1 MNINRYTITMLY
13 IAMLSLTGCQSIGES
28 LGLKKSTAQP
38 IETAIESINEQLI
51 NNIYFTVADKSIV
64 SSTFVW
70 SDTLTTSTKSQD
82 MKYLGTL
89 LQESTSTRLSQSG
102 ANMLEIKSANAIYL
116 TPTSELILSRD
127 SKKISS
133 NTMADYVLTGIM
145 TPSEYGIIV
154 NVKIIKLDNKQVVS
168 AAREVITATNL
179 QTNKQHSSVIK
190 DGLLHRNNPNQGAS
204 HD

>member
-1 MNINRYTITMLY
+1 MLY
-13 IAMLSLTGCQSIGES
+13 IAILSLTGCQSIGES
-28 LGLKKSTAQP
+28 LGLTKASGQSIEKS
-38 IETAIESINEQLI
+38 IDSLNDQLT
-51 NNIYFTVADKSIV
+51 NNAYFSVAGKSIV

-82 MKYLGTL
+82 MKHLGTL
-89 LQESTSTRLSQSG
+89 LQESISIKLSQSG
-102 ANMLEIKSANAIYL
+102 AQMLEIKSANAIYL

-127 SKKISS
+127 SKKIAA

-154 NVKIIKLDNKQVVS
+154 NVKIIKLDTKEVVS
-168 AAREVITATNL
+168 AARQVILAANL
-179 QTNKQHSSVIK
+179 QTNKQHSSMIK
-190 DGLLHRNNPNQGAS
+190 DGLLHRNSPTQGVS

>member
-13 IAMLSLTGCQSIGES
+13 IAIISLTGCQTIGES
-28 LGLKKSTAQP
+28 LGLKKATGQS
-38 IETAIESINEQLI
+38 IETAIDSINEQLI
-51 NNIYFTVADKSIV
+51 NNSYFSVADKSIV

-89 LQESTSTRLSQSG
+89 LQESLSIRLSQSG
-102 ANMLEIKSANAIYL
+102 AHMLEIKSANAIYL

-154 NVKIIKLDNKQVVS
+154 NVKIIKLDSKQVVS
-168 AAREVITATNL
+168 GARQVILTSNL
-179 QTNKQHSSVIK
+179 QTNKQHSSMIK
-190 DGLLHRNNPNQGAS
+190 DGLLHRNSPIQGVS
-204 HD
+204 ND